1 MVETISSTY
10 WVITTSPRH
19 RPDYTNIRNSFA
31 ASDAVVKNTK
41 LVMIIKDGFEIRPWE
56 TR

>member
-31 ASDAVVKNTK
+31 ASDAAVKNTK